1 LGQTWCKISRLFD
14 RFFVSPFNLHLGV
27 GSRRSPVFVSF
38 LGVFI
43 FRRFGVLAPGFLVLY
58 GGCLRCLP
66 PVAGPL
72 RVSTASCYHRH
83 PPRGF
88 STSSPRLFSFRLC
101 FLCFR
106 SVFVF
111 ALFLCSCFFVFS
123 AALLIFSLLDLPPSV
138 HCRAFPCDPSATS
151 FNAPYTGRIRLLRD
165 WLFSVLLVFS
175 VCILLLCPC
184 IAVFCL

>member
-1 LGQTWCKISRLFD
+1 VQNQSAFRSILCVSVQ
-14 RFFVSPFNLHLGV
+14 SPFGGWVTTFAGFCFISGRFYLPSFWGFGPWFFGSLWGLPSLPTARCGSFTRLHRLLLP
-27 GSRRSPVFVSF
+27 SPPSS
-38 LGVFI
+38 
-43 FRRFGVLAPGFLVLY
+43 GVLA
-58 GGCLRCLP
+58 
-66 PVAGPL
+66 
-72 RVSTASCYHRH
+72 
-83 PPRGF
+83 
-88 STSSPRLFSFRLC
+88 SSPRLFSFRLC